1 MTISANIR
9 DRAGRRGQTLVEAL
23 VALTILMTG
32 FVGITTLLAKSFQLN
47 RLAADETQAT
57 YLAAEGIEVAKN
69 IIDYDVYSGI
79 ASGGDGTTNWGN
91 SFPRSGYYLL
101 DYETVSTAGAFYS
114 PNVNNPPNSP
124 LYFDPAT
131 HLFGLTNVPGDVST
145 DFTRSI
151 YVERKNIP
159 GSPGIPLLDVQS
171 TVTWNNGVTS
181 NSVTLEDQ
189 FYDWHP

>member
-1 MTISANIR
+1 MTIAAKNHG
-9 DRAGRRGQTLVEAL
+9 RAGRRGQTLVEAL

-47 RLAADETQAT
+47 RLAMDETQAT
-57 YLAAEGIEVAKN
+57 YLAAEGIEATKN

-91 SFPRSGYYLL
+91 SFSRSGYYLL
-101 DYETVSTAGAFYS
+101 DYATVSTAGAFYS
-114 PNVNNPPNSP
+114 PNINNPPNSP
-124 LYFDPAT
+124 LYFDPSM
-131 HLFGLTNVPGDVST
+131 HLYGLTNAPGDAST
-145 DFTRSI
+145 DFTRNI
-151 YVERKNIP
+151 YVKRINVP
-159 GSPGIPLLDVQS
+159 GSPTIPILDVQS
-171 TVTWNNGVTS
+171 TVVWNNGVTS